1 MLRARGTDVVAPE
14 AANESR
20 VGLLMATDS
29 CQIGQVCGRRAG
41 GGILERL
48 EGRVLLQALGQ
59 VLGGLRVEVVAA
71 ETANEKGVGLSMA
84 IDSCQIGQVCG
95 ERAGGHSL

>member
-1 MLRARGTDVVAPE
+1 MLRALRAKAVDAE

-20 VGLLMATDS
+20 EEVLVATGS

-41 GGILERL
+41 GGILKRL

-84 IDSCQIGQVCG
+84 ADSGFG
-95 ERAGGHSL
+95 RWRRT